1 MPTTRT
7 GATSITENPNLDTTS
22 KNIMAAKEDEPTLQA
37 IFNMVKNTND
47 TVTTMEIRLKRLKED
62 GTPEIKKLSEL
73 TTSVNSYTDQIG
85 ELENTV
91 KDQKVTIKQ
100 LIGHGNICICLGS
113 CSVVCHL
120 HFSGHS
126 PEMSSIS

>member
-100 LIGHGNICICLGS
+100 LTEKVDRLETQNRSHNLII
-113 CSVVCHL
+113 
-120 HFSGHS
+120 
-126 PEMSSIS
+126 